1 LHRASEAVDISS
13 VSWRVNAERMM
24 LFGWGRAI
32 LLQVAHPLIA
42 AGVYEHSSFRS
53 TPLAAVARLRQT
65 VHAMLSLTFG
75 SDAQRERTLE
85 GIRRIHRRVNGEL
98 PETVGIFPR
107 GTPYSAERPELLLWV
122 HTTLLESILLVHDIV
137 KPPLALAERDSYCA
151 DAAPIAVALGV
162 READVPRRWVD
173 VQQHLDTT
181 YASGAIAVGFQGREL
196 AGALVGAPALR
207 LLPFAGVIHRTITV
221 GLLPPHVRD
230 RYQLV
235 WQPRDQRRLERLLPR
250 LRTVRRWTPEPFA
263 LWKEARG

>member
-1 LHRASEAVDISS
+1 
-13 VSWRVNAERMM
+13 M

-32 LLQVAHPLIA
+32 LLQLAHPLIA

-53 TPLAAVARLRQT
+53 TPLAAVTRLRET

-75 SDAQRERTLE
+75 NDAQRDATLE

-98 PETVGIFPR
+98 PETVGIYPR
-107 GTPYSAERPELLLWV
+107 GTAYSAEQPELLLWV

-137 KPPLALAERDSYCA
+137 KPPLTVAERDAYCA

-162 READVPRRWVD
+162 RESEVPVRWVD
-173 VQQHLDTT
+173 IQQHLDTT
-181 YASGAIAVGFQGREL
+181 YASGAIAVGSQGREL
-196 AGALVGAPALR
+196 SDALLGAPALR

-230 RYQLV
+230 RYGLA
-235 WQPRDQRRLERLLPR
+235 WQSVDQRRFERLLPR
-250 LRTVRRWTPEPFA
+250 LRTVRRWTPAPLA